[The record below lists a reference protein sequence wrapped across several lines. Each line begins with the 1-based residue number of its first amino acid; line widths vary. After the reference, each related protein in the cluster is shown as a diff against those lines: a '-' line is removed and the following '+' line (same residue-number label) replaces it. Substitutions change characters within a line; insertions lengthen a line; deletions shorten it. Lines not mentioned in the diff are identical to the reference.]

1 LIAGTPIATLGQSIA
16 AEARV
21 RWLLARPPALSDGS
35 LDVLARM
42 AGDLHKCEWASRF
55 NVAIVEIE
63 RAEVWLG
70 VKCRNRL

>member
-1 LIAGTPIATLGQSIA
+1 MIAGTPIATLGQSIA

-42 AGDLHKCEWASRF
+42 AGDLCRSEWAARF
-55 NVAIVEIE
+55 GVPVVEIE
-63 RAEVWLG
+63 RAEVWLN
-70 VKCRNRL
+70 VKCRGRA